1 MGLGK
6 EVETPLLGKVKRLRL
21 ESRPAFMATKEAGD
35 MPGKRPP
42 KANGLGKLRG
52 ENRDSGTEGGGAGKG
67 GGNGGLDLVNM
78 SRVNPGYKKGRIGSI
93 SGVISSFSRSLERLA
108 LAEEWSL
115 LEWWSLLFASRE
127 ETEKMLGFLGRVL
140 EAALTL
146 EILVG

>member
-1 MGLGK
+1 M
-6 EVETPLLGKVKRLRL
+6 
-21 ESRPAFMATKEAGD
+21 
-35 MPGKRPP
+35 
-42 KANGLGKLRG
+42 
-52 ENRDSGTEGGGAGKG
+52 GGGGNSRSGRNRKNASNEAAVSIGGKGGGGKG

-108 LAEEWSL
+108 LADEWSL